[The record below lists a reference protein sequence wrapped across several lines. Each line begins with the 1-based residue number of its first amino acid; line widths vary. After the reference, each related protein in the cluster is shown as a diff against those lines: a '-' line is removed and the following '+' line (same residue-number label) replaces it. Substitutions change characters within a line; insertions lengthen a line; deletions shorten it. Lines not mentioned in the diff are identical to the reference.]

1 MHVRV
6 PFHFNPVRELE
17 GMIRALGIFKRNKIP
32 IEEKAHA
39 LYLYMAGLSSWEIA
53 DAMGDR
59 YGRKPSHSSVLNW
72 ARALGSVGWTI
83 PPRERRLIA
92 VDETVEKVNGREVY
106 VWAAIDVDTRELLAI
121 RATWSRSSLDALLFL
136 SRVLGACTNKPVFV
150 VDRGPW
156 YSWAFQELG
165 LEYYHETFGDRSR
178 VERFFGSLKRRTRVF
193 FNNINARRSRIAS
206 LDRMM
211 NIFFV
216 YYNGPRFHK
225 GIGRVPSEVIA
236 VVG

>member
-83 PPRERRLIA
+83 PPRGRRPIA
-92 VDETVEKVNGREVY
+92 VDEAAGKVNGREVY
-106 VWAAIDVDTRELLAI
+106 VWAAIDVDTGELLAI
-121 RATWSRSSLDALLFL
+121 KATWSRSSLDALPFL
-136 SRVLGACTNKPVFV
+136 GRVLGACTNKPVFV
-150 VDRGPW
+150 VEGGP
-156 YSWAFQELG
+156 
-165 LEYYHETFGDRSR
+165 
-178 VERFFGSLKRRTRVF
+178 
-193 FNNINARRSRIAS
+193 
-206 LDRMM
+206 
-211 NIFFV
+211 
-216 YYNGPRFHK
+216 
-225 GIGRVPSEVIA
+225 
-236 VVG
+236 